1 MNRLPIF
8 QLIRKGVAAG
18 AYVNIQE
25 QEPFLI

>member
-1 MNRLPIF
+1 MNRVPIF
-8 QLIRKGVAAG
+8 QLIRKGMATG